1 MAITRPNLL
10 CICIVIKGSDKGGGG
25 FTWDGAGAIL
35 VGDFTGDLLG
45 DLVVEDF
52 DGELCLDEEL
62 ERRRGELFS
71 LAVNTCELGV
81 VELEVFELDLVAAAA
96 PLLVDGGALTDPHEL
111 PRNSDPV
118 LGSQRR
124 GTCALGLESSAALAP
139 KMSVDDVDATD
150 CA

>member
-10 CICIVIKGSDKGGGG
+10 CICIVINGSDKGGGG
-25 FTWDGAGAIL
+25 FAWNGAVL
-35 VGDFTGDLLG
+35 VGDFIGDLLG
-45 DLVVEDF
+45 DLVGEDF
-52 DGELCLDEEL
+52 DGELCLDDEL
-62 ERRRGELFS
+62 ERRRGALFS
-71 LAVNTCELGV
+71 LAVNTCKLGV
-81 VELEVFELDLVAAAA
+81 VELDLVPAAA

-124 GTCALGLESSAALAP
+124 GTCALGLESSAVLAP